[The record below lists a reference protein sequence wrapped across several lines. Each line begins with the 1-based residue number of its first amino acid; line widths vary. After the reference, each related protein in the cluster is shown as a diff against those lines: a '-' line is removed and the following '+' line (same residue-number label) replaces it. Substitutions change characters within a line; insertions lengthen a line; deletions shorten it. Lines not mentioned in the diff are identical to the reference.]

1 MTDERERWALILGAS
16 SGMGE
21 ATSRALAAR
30 GYRILGVHLDF
41 RAAIA
46 HVDEVKEAI
55 AAAGSEAHVGALQ
68 ECRCRSD
75 AAPPRSAPRGFRR

>member
-21 ATSRALAAR
+21 ATSRALAAQ

-41 RAAIA
+41 RAALG
-46 HVDEVKEAI
+46 HVEEVKAAI
-55 AAAGSEAHVGALQ
+55 AEAGRATFQTRISL
-68 ECRCRSD
+68 SS
-75 AAPPRSAPRGFRR
+75 PRQR